1 MTTPTTVDILKY
13 ADLQMAAEA
22 LLVNDDGSLKSD
34 LKKAL
39 TEGNKHASKF
49 TAPKADAF
57 LAEWSVVAQRAN
69 TSSGFSGTLFKSN
82 KTNEY
87 VLSFRSTEFIDD
99 AARDNMATNTLEIK
113 EIGYAWGQL
122 ADMKAWYEE
131 LSGAGGQLAGGRP
144 FSVTGYS
151 LGGHLATAFNLMY
164 GAASQTV
171 TFNGA
176 GVGTYDRGTV
186 ELKDLVQQFSCPVSY
201 DYTLVEAGHCSAQG
215 IWRRD

>member
-1 MTTPTTVDILKY
+1 MTVPGATELLKY

-22 LLVNDDGSLKSD
+22 FLVQNEISGQLKSN
-34 LKKAL
+34 LKQAL
-39 TEGNKHASKF
+39 IDENGHASKF
-49 TAPKADAF
+49 TAPQADAF

-69 TSSGFSGTLFKSN
+69 TPSGFSGTLFKNN

-113 EIGYAWGQL
+113 ETGYAWGQL

-131 LSGAGGQLAGGRP
+131 LSGVAGPLAAGRP

-151 LGGHLATAFNLMY
+151 LGSPGQFLPR
-164 GAASQTV
+164 AAMSLHT
-171 TFNGA
+171 
-176 GVGTYDRGTV
+176 
-186 ELKDLVQQFSCPVSY
+186 
-201 DYTLVEAGHCSAQG
+201 
-215 IWRRD
+215 